1 MPELDYCGDPY
12 EAMDGADAL
21 ILITE
26 WNAFRAL
33 DLGRVKRL
41 LRRPI
46 VIDLRNVY
54 RPEEMA
60 AIGLAYHSIGRAS
73 TSAGAAAAPSLRVIG

>member
-1 MPELDYCGDPY
+1 
-12 EAMDGADAL
+12 MDGADAL

-41 LRRPI
+41 LRRPL
-46 VIDLRNVY
+46 VIDLRNIY
-54 RPEEMA
+54 KPEEMA
-60 AIGLAYHSIGRAS
+60 AMGLAYHSIGRAS
-73 TSAGAAAAPSLRVIG
+73 SPAGAEAAAPGAAAAPSLRVIG